1 MQVPLAMWYFNQC
14 DPKKC
19 SGMILKR
26 HGLLQTIP
34 LTQKFQGIVL
44 TPKATKIVSKE
55 DADIMRLNGVAVI
68 DCSWVYFDQIK
79 VKSIKARERL
89 LPHFLA
95 ANPINYG
102 KELKLSCAEALAAA
116 IQLAGFQQEAELVLS
131 KFKWGPAFFSLNAH
145 RLENYYLSNNQT
157 HESLQLAEEEF
168 LSHMV
173 RDRAELAET
182 R

>member
-34 LTQKFQGIVL
+34 INQPFQGIVL
-44 TPKATKIVSKE
+44 TPKANKIVSKE
-55 DADIMRLNGVAVI
+55 DAEIMQQCGVAVI
-68 DCSWVYFDQIK
+68 DCSWVYFDQVK
-79 VKSIKARERL
+79 VKSKKNRERL

-102 KELKLSCAEALAAA
+102 KEFKLSCVEALAAA
-116 IQLAGFQQEAELVLS
+116 I
-131 KFKWGPAFFSLNAH
+131 
-145 RLENYYLSNNQT
+145 
-157 HESLQLAEEEF
+157 
-168 LSHMV
+168 
-173 RDRAELAET
+173 
-182 R
+182 